1 MIIGLINRHVKCVLI
16 DPYANAF
23 KKDISEPVG
32 DWAKYDIT
40 DMKDELHERKWEI
53 NRYCL

>member
-1 MIIGLINRHVKCVLI
+1 MIIGLINRHAKCVLI